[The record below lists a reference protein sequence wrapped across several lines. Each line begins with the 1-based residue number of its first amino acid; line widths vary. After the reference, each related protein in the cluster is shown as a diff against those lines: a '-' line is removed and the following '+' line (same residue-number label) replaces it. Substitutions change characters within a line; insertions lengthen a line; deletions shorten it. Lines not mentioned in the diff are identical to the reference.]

1 MLLLLDKG
9 HLFSVTLKLCS
20 FTPWPKLSLTVSCVT
35 ISYLLLLPAHMKC
48 AILIN
53 AVPSPFFF
61 FRCVYL
67 VMFDFDNLRVSS
79 EFSGINGLFSPPT
92 QREADKYS
100 FFQAIWCNY
109 SRFTISIW
117 SMPQPT
123 KSKVKAFKIR
133 LGSQNPISSSCHTS
147 WLIKHSNNVT
157 DVRLWD
163 VLWISLVF

>member
-1 MLLLLDKG
+1 MQSP
-9 HLFSVTLKLCS
+9 HL
-20 FTPWPKLSLTVSCVT
+20 
-35 ISYLLLLPAHMKC
+35 
-48 AILIN
+48 
-53 AVPSPFFF
+53 FFF
-61 FRCVYL
+61 FPCVYL

-123 KSKVKAFKIR
+123 KSTVKAFKIR

-163 VLWISLVF
+163 VLWISLVFLKMSWLVSRDGIFNMVMCAQLPFYLFLFLNNCILI